1 MFSLYFIRRSLTWR
15 KIEQNNLS
23 TKILNP
29 QSFQFLTRAKICR
42 TNESQICV
50 SLLSVFSNCTPNKYS
65 KHRLSWT
72 VTRCSGWDWV
82 LSVAMLYLCEYGCAL
97 WDEQCP
103 YWHSCSSC
111 TCTSHRRSSPG
122 SPAAHQT
129 LPPLA
134 CWPPRTVAG
143 GRSARFWER
152 LKTKTHLLFCSMR
165 LKLWQPCV
173 WRCILTSL
181 ERLSRFLRSTHRAR
195 DHVYMMGLLCQV
207 FLEFPY
213 KIHGLRLNLL
223 YFHLLRRP
231 WNGSNETVGHL
242 DLMIGGYL

>member
-1 MFSLYFIRRSLTWR
+1 MFSLYFIRSLTWR
-15 KIEQNNLS
+15 KIEQIICRQKCL
-23 TKILNP
+23 ILNP
-29 QSFQFLTRAKICR
+29 SRFWHKQRFAEQMSPK
-42 TNESQICV
+42 S
-50 SLLSVFSNCTPNKYS
+50 LSVFCQYSQTAHLTNIPNTDCLEPSVK
-65 KHRLSWT
+65 
-72 VTRCSGWDWV
+72 CSGRDRV
-82 LSVAMLYLCEYGCAL
+82 LPVAMLYLCEYGCAL

-134 CWPPRTVAG
+134 CWPPRTEAG

-152 LKTKTHLLFCSMR
+152 LKTKTHLLFCSVR

-173 WRCILTSL
+173 WCCILTSL

-242 DLMIGGYL
+242 DLMIGVYL